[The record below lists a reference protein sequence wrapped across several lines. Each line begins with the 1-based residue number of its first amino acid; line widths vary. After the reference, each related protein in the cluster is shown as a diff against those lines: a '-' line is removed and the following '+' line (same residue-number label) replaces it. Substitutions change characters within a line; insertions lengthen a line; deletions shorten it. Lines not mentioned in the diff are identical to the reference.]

1 VRLAVTS
8 TGPGLDSPMDPR
20 FGRARY
26 LLFVED
32 TDRTVFPVDNEAG
45 VNAAHG
51 AGIQAAQNLIDH
63 SARVLITGHC
73 GPKAYQVL
81 ATAGIDVYLASGGTA
96 EEAVRRYEAGE
107 LLQQSE

>member
-1 VRLAVTS
+1 
-8 TGPGLDSPMDPR
+8 MDPR

-32 TDRTVFPVDNEAG
+32 TDRTVLPVDNEGG

-63 SARVLITGHC
+63 GARVLITGHC

-81 ATAGIDVYLASGGTA
+81 TTAGIDVYLASDGTA

-107 LLQQSE
+107 LLQQS